1 MTNETDSFVQ
11 EVDES
16 LRQDRM
22 LTLVKR
28 YGPML
33 LVAFVVMLAAM
44 AGWQYWRANEAR
56 AAAAQGQTYAAAQQ
70 LAGAGNLEAAK
81 SEFAR
86 LSQTGPAVYRTMAKL
101 EHAAILELD
110 GDLEGAIREFDEAA
124 AAARDPILRETA
136 QLRAAY
142 IVADTQD
149 FAALQARLLSL
160 TQSGSR
166 LSFLARELLG
176 VEAWE
181 AGELGIA
188 RRELQ
193 GLTLAL
199 DAPETVRQRAQL
211 ALAVI
216 GPAQE
221 TPAEGASP
229 APAPSEGESK

>member
-33 LVAFVVMLAAM
+33 LIAFALMLAAM
-44 AGWQYWRANEAR
+44 AGWQYWRASEAR
-56 AAAAQGQTYAAAQQ
+56 AAAAQGQAYAAAQQ

-81 SEFAR
+81 AEFAR
-86 LSQTGPAVYRTMAKL
+86 LSQTGPAVYRAMAKL

-149 FAALQARLLSL
+149 FAALQTRLLPL
-160 TQSGSR
+160 TQSGTR

-181 AGELGIA
+181 AGELVVA

-199 DAPETVRQRAQL
+199 DAPENVRQRAQL
-211 ALAVI
+211 ALSVM
-216 GPAQE
+216 GPAAE
-221 TPAEGASP
+221 TPAEGANP

>member
-16 LRQDRM
+16 LRQDRL
-22 LTLVKR
+22 LTFLKR
-28 YGPML
+28 YGPYL
-33 LVAFVVMLAAM
+33 IGAFVALLLGMI
-44 AGWQYWRANEAR
+44 GWQVWRQQTDN
-56 AAAAQGQTYAAAQQ
+56 AAAEQSQAYAAAQQ
-70 LAGAGNLEAAK
+70 LAASGNLDAAK
-81 SEFAR
+81 AEFAR
-86 LSQTGPAVYRTMAKL
+86 LSQTGPSVYRTMARL
-101 EHAAILELD
+101 EHAAMLELD
-110 GDLEGAIREFDEAA
+110 GDLEGALREFDEAA
-124 AAARDPILRETA
+124 ASARDPIMRETA

-149 FAALQARLLSL
+149 FAALRTRLAPLSESS
-160 TQSGSR
+160 TR

-181 AGELGIA
+181 AGELDVA
-188 RRELQ
+188 RDALQ

-211 ALAVI
+211 ALSII
-216 GPAQE
+216 GPAEQ
-221 TPAEGASP
+221 TPAEGAAA